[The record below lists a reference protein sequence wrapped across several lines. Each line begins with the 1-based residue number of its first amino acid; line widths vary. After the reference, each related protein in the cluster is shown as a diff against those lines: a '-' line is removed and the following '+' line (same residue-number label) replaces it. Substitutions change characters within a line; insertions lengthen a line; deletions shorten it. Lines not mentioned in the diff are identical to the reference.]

1 MAATARSWLGFQLA
15 RRRLSAKP
23 YYSARYSTSSYGPK
37 LHREIGV
44 EDEEV
49 PSSGIS
55 RPLSHI
61 LKDLSKKVPQSLI
74 RLHAESSPPAKYIPW
89 HTLNRILNLH
99 APEWS
104 GEVRS
109 ITYST
114 DGKSVSVVYRITLY
128 GTDAEIF
135 REATGTAYVD
145 EGDPVQEAETKAF
158 GRACARFGLGLH
170 LFHQDS

>member
-1 MAATARSWLGFQLA
+1 MAATARSWLGLQLA
-15 RRRLSAKP
+15 RRRLSANP
-23 YYSARYSTSSYGPK
+23 FNSTCFSTSSYTPK
-37 LHREIGV
+37 LHREIRV
-44 EDEEV
+44 EDEEEV
-49 PSSGIS
+49 PS

-61 LKDLSKKVPQSLI
+61 LKDLSKKVPQSLVSL
-74 RLHAESSPPAKYIPW
+74 RTESSPPAKYIPW

-114 DGKSVSVVYRITLY
+114 DGKYVSVVYRITLY

-145 EGDPVQEAETKAF
+145 ERDPVQEAETKAF

-170 LFHQDS
+170 LFHHDS

>member
-1 MAATARSWLGFQLA
+1 MAAIARSWSGIQLA
-15 RRRLSAKP
+15 RRRRLSAKP
-23 YYSARYSTSSYGPK
+23 FYSTSSYSPK

-44 EDEEV
+44 EDEEI
-49 PSSGIS
+49 PS

-61 LKDLSKKVPQSLI
+61 LRARKCPNLSSLKLNHHL
-74 RLHAESSPPAKYIPW
+74 RPNTFPE

-114 DGKSVSVVYRITLY
+114 DGKSVSVVYRIILY
-128 GTDAEIF
+128 GTLMLSIF